1 MRAGKMRT
9 AVTIEDEVEP
19 ATQTDSGHEPAEW
32 EPIATA
38 PDVWASIEAPTGL
51 ERVLAQQR
59 AGETRAT
66 ARIRYRADLDETMR
80 LVDRVT
86 GAIWAFDAPPLDP
99 TGRQHELEIPVLR
112 RG

>member
-1 MRAGKMRT
+1 MRT
-9 AVTIEDEVEP
+9 AVTIEDETIVQSE
-19 ATQTDSGHEPAEW
+19 SGYEAPTW

-38 PDVWASIEAPTGL
+38 PDVWASIEAPSGL
-51 ERVLAQQR
+51 ERVLAQQK

-80 LVDRVT
+80 FVDRVT